1 MAPINNL
8 CHADGGN
15 GMFLT
20 MRVLIVYL
28 IVAKNGEHSQL
39 TFIFLCLSILV
50 NAQLPNS
57 FFFLYTVGLKKK
69 STFDFNISE
78 ISLLLNCLADLSVV
92 SLLALVQ
99 DTASLLVTES

>member
-15 GMFLT
+15 SMFLT

-28 IVAKNGEHSQL
+28 IVAMNAEHSQL
-39 TFIFLCLSILV
+39 TFIFLCLS
-50 NAQLPNS
+50 NAQLPS
-57 FFFLYTVGLKKK
+57 SFFLYTVGLKK

-78 ISLLLNCLADLSVV
+78 ISLLLNCIADLSVV

-99 DTASLLVTES
+99 HTASLLVTES

>member
-8 CHADGGN
+8 CHAVGGN

-28 IVAKNGEHSQL
+28 IVAKNAEHSQL

-57 FFFLYTVGLKKK
+57 FFLYTVGRFKKR
-69 STFDFNISE
+69 
-78 ISLLLNCLADLSVV
+78 LPL
-92 SLLALVQ
+92 
-99 DTASLLVTES
+99 